1 MFDGFEFR
9 KPARSEELFWVSR
22 DGARIALITLHVLAV
37 LAIGIEF
44 LQPFSDDAH
53 AVKRAGSLEFPASYA
68 IYGFTACVLLVVLG
82 RILRRLVMRDEDYY
96 RGGV

>member
-9 KPARSEELFWVSR
+9 KPARSKELFWVSR
-22 DGARIALITLHVLAV
+22 RGSRIVLVALHVLAV
-37 LAIGIEF
+37 LAIAIEL
-44 LQPFSDDAH
+44 LQPFSDDVQ
-53 AVKRAGSLEFPASYA
+53 AVKRAGALEFPASYA

>member
-1 MFDGFEFR
+1 MFDGFEYH

-22 DGARIALITLHVLAV
+22 QGARITLAALHVLAL

-44 LQPFSDDAH
+44 LQPFPDDAD
-53 AVKRAGSLEFPASYA
+53 AIKRAGSLAFPASYA
-68 IYGFTACVLLVVLG
+68 IYGFSACVLLVVLG

-96 RGGV
+96 RGGA